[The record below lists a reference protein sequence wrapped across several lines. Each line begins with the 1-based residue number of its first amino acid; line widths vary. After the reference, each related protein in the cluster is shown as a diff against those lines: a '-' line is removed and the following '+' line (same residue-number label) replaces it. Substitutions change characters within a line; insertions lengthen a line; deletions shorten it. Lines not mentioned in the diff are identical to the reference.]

1 MKGSLQNKLKFNSIA
16 LLIIIIL
23 SLGIFFRVSGI
34 NSKVYWHDEVATSI
48 KVAGYTF
55 QEIDTLPFEQGTI
68 LVSDLDKYQ
77 YPNNQKNYLDSINAL
92 SIEEPQLTP
101 LYFLLL
107 RLWIRIFGQSIV
119 TIRSLSVIISL
130 LIIPVFYW
138 LCFELFDSVTI
149 GWMGILLVSVSP
161 IHIIYAHEARPYIMW
176 GLTTM
181 LSCIAFLKA
190 IKYSNK
196 LSWAIYSLSIA
207 VGFYT
212 YLFSF
217 LVYVG
222 QGIYI
227 FTVEKYRL
235 NKNIICFLVS
245 SLTGFLLFLPW
256 AFAIYDNYSSALK
269 ATGWLRTNGYFP
281 SLVRT
286 WMLNLSRIFFDNNS
300 TFEYSS
306 ILIYLGIIF
315 LIIYGTFLLVTNT
328 NKTTWL
334 FVLTVLCMP
343 AFILVFTDIIL
354 GGRSTGTLRY
364 FVPSWLG
371 IEIILAYL
379 LVKKSF
385 NLSLPSWQL
394 FCWKAIT
401 ILVLSSG
408 IISGVFIERANTWWN
423 KGGDY
428 YTHQAA
434 IMINK
439 SEHPLVIVNSTKK
452 IFTISKLVKKNTEFY
467 TMNAF
472 KQGKLKFTDKKY
484 TDVFLF
490 AVKNSPSI
498 EYIISKNTDYKVKQV
513 WEWKRSITP
522 VQTVHSTLHQIV
534 PKSIKR

>member
-119 TIRSLSVIISL
+119 TIRSFSVIISL

-196 LSWAIYSLSIA
+196 L
-207 VGFYT
+207 
-212 YLFSF
+212 
-217 LVYVG
+217 
-222 QGIYI
+222 
-227 FTVEKYRL
+227 
-235 NKNIICFLVS
+235 
-245 SLTGFLLFLPW
+245 
-256 AFAIYDNYSSALK
+256 
-269 ATGWLRTNGYFP
+269 
-281 SLVRT
+281 
-286 WMLNLSRIFFDNNS
+286 
-300 TFEYSS
+300 
-306 ILIYLGIIF
+306 
-315 LIIYGTFLLVTNT
+315 
-328 NKTTWL
+328 
-334 FVLTVLCMP
+334 
-343 AFILVFTDIIL
+343 

-394 FCWKAIT
+394 F
-401 ILVLSSG
+401 LS
-408 IISGVFIERANTWWN
+408 ETRHNCP
-423 KGGDY
+423 
-428 YTHQAA
+428 Q
-434 IMINK
+434 
-439 SEHPLVIVNSTKK
+439 
-452 IFTISKLVKKNTEFY
+452 
-467 TMNAF
+467 
-472 KQGKLKFTDKKY
+472 
-484 TDVFLF
+484 
-490 AVKNSPSI
+490 
-498 EYIISKNTDYKVKQV
+498 
-513 WEWKRSITP
+513 
-522 VQTVHSTLHQIV
+522 
-534 PKSIKR
+534 